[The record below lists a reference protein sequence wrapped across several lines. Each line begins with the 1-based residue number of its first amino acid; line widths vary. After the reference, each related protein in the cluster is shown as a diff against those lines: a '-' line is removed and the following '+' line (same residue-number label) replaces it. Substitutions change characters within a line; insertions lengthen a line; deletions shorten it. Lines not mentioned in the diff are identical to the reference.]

1 MTDSRI
7 EEILSLI
14 QDLASGN
21 LEARRGRSERNDEL
35 DAVIEGLNMLGEELA
50 AQTVSLTRYQVLV
63 GELPRSVA
71 GGKNPN
77 GLSPHLRVVQEHPP
91 RRWLLGKC

>member
-7 EEILSLI
+7 KEILSLI

-50 AQTVSLTRYQVLV
+50 AQTYL
-63 GELPRSVA
+63 
-71 GGKNPN
+71 
-77 GLSPHLRVVQEHPP
+77 
-91 RRWLLGKC
+91 